1 MSPHQCSACRAF
13 IYDTLSVPISNDELY
28 YGYYN
33 LKCIPKLIPELV
45 PEFQKLVC
53 DHPFEISPLPFR
65 KHTTYIAIRLI
76 ESGLVKQK
84 GISFH
89 GEITRGKPLVMAL
102 DWIYYYFQKLKN
114 LEYIHYEHTGGYKET
129 PHPPLPPRILMR
141 YEDAGFVSIKDK
153 AL

>member
-1 MSPHQCSACRAF
+1 MTPHQGSACRMF
-13 IYDTLSVPISNDELY
+13 IYDTLSVPISKDELY

-45 PEFQKLVC
+45 PEFQKLVS

-76 ESGLVKQK
+76 ESGLVKRK

-89 GEITRGKPLVMAL
+89 GEITKGKPLLMAL
-102 DWIYYYFQKLKN
+102 DWIYYYFQKLKH
-114 LEYIHYEHTGGYKET
+114 LESIHRDHTGGYKEV
-129 PHPPLPPRILMR
+129 PNGPLPPHILLR

-153 AL
+153 RL

>member
-1 MSPHQCSACRAF
+1 MSPHQCSACRVF
-13 IYDTLSVPISNDELY
+13 IHDTLSVPISRDELY

-53 DHPFEISPLPFR
+53 DHPFELTQTPLR

-76 ESGLVKQK
+76 ESGLVKRK

-89 GEITRGKPLVMAL
+89 GEITKGKPLTMAL
-102 DWIYYYFQKLKN
+102 DWIYHYFNKLKH
-114 LEYIHYEHTGGYKET
+114 LESIHHDHTGGYKEV
-129 PHPPLPPRILMR
+129 PHGPLPPHILMR

-153 AL
+153 GL

>member
-114 LEYIHYEHTGGYKET
+114 LESIHYEHTGGYKET

>member
-114 LEYIHYEHTGGYKET
+114 LESIHYEHTGGYKEV

-153 AL
+153 AP

>member
-1 MSPHQCSACRAF
+1 MF
-13 IYDTLSVPISNDELY
+13 IYDTLSVPISKDELY

-45 PEFQKLVC
+45 PEFQKLVS

-76 ESGLVKQK
+76 ESGLVKRK

-89 GEITRGKPLVMAL
+89 GEITKGKPLLMAL
-102 DWIYYYFQKLKN
+102 DWIYYYFQKLKH
-114 LEYIHYEHTGGYKET
+114 LESIHRDHTGGYKEV
-129 PHPPLPPRILMR
+129 PNGPLPPHILLR

-153 AL
+153 RL

>member
-114 LEYIHYEHTGGYKET
+114 LESIHHDHTGGYKET

-153 AL
+153 AP